1 MFNIKSL
8 CYQRINFETFSG
20 YGQRNVKSCAINH
33 DILVTMVTKRSRWPL
48 LFCFVKIHV
57 WYFKGVFV
65 PNSRKVHGVEIA
77 WSHLFTLTIWNAIV
91 EQMTFFKSGVPQ
103 GTVLGPLM
111 FLIYIGD
118 GVKSQIR
125 LFADG
130 SLLYG
135 IVNGEEDT
143 KALQE
148 DLDKLVKRSDK
159 WQMIL
164 YINKCRTLR
173 VHRSKT
179 PSINHYTIRGPP
191 LKSMSHHP

>member
-1 MFNIKSL
+1 MN
-8 CYQRINFETFSG
+8 
-20 YGQRNVKSCAINH
+20 
-33 DILVTMVTKRSRWPL
+33 
-48 LFCFVKIHV
+48 
-57 WYFKGVFV
+57 
-65 PNSRKVHGVEIA
+65 
-77 WSHLFTLTIWNAIV
+77 IV
-91 EQMTFFKSGVPQ
+91 EQMTFFKSGVLQ